1 MDDLAA
7 ELTGAGLPVEI
18 ESSAGLPK
26 GYPTALDMTAYRL
39 VQEALTNVVK
49 HAGHT
54 RATVTVRYEP
64 GALELEVLDDGP
76 AGAAASTSGAH
87 LPRPWPARH
96 ARAGRRLGR
105 DPRSRSAT

>member
-1 MDDLAA
+1 
-7 ELTGAGLPVEI
+7 
-18 ESSAGLPK
+18 
-26 GYPTALDMTAYRL
+26 MTAYRL

-54 RATVTVRYEP
+54 HATVTVRYEP
-64 GALELEVLDDGP
+64 GALDLEILDDGP
-76 AGAAASTSGAH
+76 AVSVTRSCVEPSSAH